1 MMMVVD
7 SQGSDRE
14 DDRGYTRISV
24 FFEELGYETC
34 IAEQVIRL
42 TGRFSFRTADQ
53 LEEISSPT
61 QKEHAKI

>member
-1 MMMVVD
+1 MMVVD

-14 DDRGYTRISV
+14 DDIGYTRISV

-42 TGRFSFRTADQ
+42 TGRFF
-53 LEEISSPT
+53 L
-61 QKEHAKI
+61 